1 MTRVL
6 INHFSPIP
14 NKITGISVY
23 TWRIVEALAKN
34 GSNQYVLST
43 NWDIANLP
51 LSIRSL
57 GLETIQRNPPINE
70 TLSAVRST
78 FELPNLLREKG
89 CSAVFH
95 PQPTSM
101 MAGLKNSVIVIHD
114 LYRVTHSHLFNWKQ
128 RAQWNHV
135 VARGLKGAGRLIA
148 VSEATRAATIQAYP
162 DVASKI
168 SVVHEASP
176 ISYTEAATT
185 SDAPDDRPYALM
197 VANVTPNKN
206 IKLLIDALKLLAD
219 RGEKPLV
226 YLIGRD
232 ENGVLPSLIGGAD
245 LNLVQLGTASDETLQ
260 QFYAHARVYLN
271 TSLVEGFCLPLLE
284 AHTYGVPV
292 ICSDLP
298 VLREVAG
305 EGAIFVA
312 THQAEGMAAALSRVF
327 KEDDL
332 RNSLSEKAKENV
344 QRFSWKK
351 AAVETEAVIN
361 EVAQ

>member
-1 MTRVL
+1 MNRVL

-23 TWRIVEALAKN
+23 TWSIVEALAKN
-34 GSNQYVLST
+34 GYNQYVLST
-43 NWDIANLP
+43 NWNPDNLP
-51 LSIRSL
+51 PSIRSL
-57 GLETIQRNPPINE
+57 GLETIQRQPPINE
-70 TLSAVRST
+70 TLSAAWST
-78 FELPNLLREKG
+78 FDLQRLVREKG
-89 CSAVFH
+89 CNAIFH

-101 MAGLKNSVIVIHD
+101 LGGLKNSVIVVHD
-114 LYRVTHSHLFNWKQ
+114 LYRVTHPHLFNWKQ
-128 RAQWNHV
+128 RTQWNHV
-135 VARGLKGAGRLIA
+135 VARGLKAAGRLIA
-148 VSEATRAATIQAYP
+148 VSEATRAATVLAYP
-162 DVASKI
+162 EVASRI

-176 ISYTEAATT
+176 ISFTPDAMA
-185 SDAPDDRPYALM
+185 DAPAEQPYALM

-232 ENGVLPSLIGGAD
+232 ENGVLPGFIGGRND
-245 LNLVQLGTASDETLQ
+245 LNLVQLGTASDATLQ
-260 QFYAHARVYLN
+260 RFYAHAHVYLN

-298 VLREVAG
+298 VLKEVAG
-305 EGAIFVA
+305 QGAIFVG
-312 THQAEGMAAALSRVF
+312 TQEAEGMATALSKIF
-327 KEDDL
+327 KDAGL
-332 RNSLSEKAKENV
+332 RETLSERAKENV
-344 QRFSWKK
+344 QRFSWSK

-361 EVAQ
+361 AVAR